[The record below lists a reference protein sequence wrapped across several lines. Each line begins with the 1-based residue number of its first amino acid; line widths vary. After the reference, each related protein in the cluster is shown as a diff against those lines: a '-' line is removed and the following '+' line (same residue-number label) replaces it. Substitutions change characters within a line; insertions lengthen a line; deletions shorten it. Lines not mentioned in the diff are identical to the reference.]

1 MAAIYLTER
10 DVGELADARLAIDAV
25 EEAFRRLASR
35 EADNVPRRRA
45 QAPGIV
51 LHTMSAAAA
60 YLGYVGWKCY
70 TTTRDGARF
79 HVALYDQVFGELQAL
94 IEANQ
99 LGRLRTAAATAVA
112 ASWMARLDAHELGL
126 FGTGF
131 QAAGQVEALALVRP
145 LKKVFVYSRQAERR
159 REFAVQMTKRLN
171 IEVIP
176 VDRPGEAAEELP
188 MVVTATNSRTPVFD
202 GNWLDEGA
210 FVAAVGSNWLNRAE
224 IDADVI
230 RRADNIVCDSI
241 AACRLEA
248 GDFVDAHDRGIFD
261 WQRAVELADV
271 VGGHASG
278 RNRAESIT
286 LFKSVGLAIED
297 VALAA
302 KIVERA
308 RATNVGQY
316 LPI

>member
-1 MAAIYLTER
+1 MAAIFLTEN
-10 DVGELADARLAIDAV
+10 DVAAIADPRMSIDVV
-25 EEAFRRLASR
+25 EEAFRRLASG
-35 EADNVPRRRA
+35 EAENVPRRRV

-51 LHTMSAAAA
+51 LHSMSAAAA

-70 TTTRDGARF
+70 TTTRSGARF
-79 HVALYDQVFGELQAL
+79 HVALYEQTYGELVAL
-94 IEANQ
+94 VEANL

-112 ASWMARLDAHELGL
+112 ASWMARHDAVELGL

-131 QAAGQVEALALVRP
+131 QAEGQLEALVLVRP
-145 LKKVFVYSRQAERR
+145 LKTVFVYGRDEQRR
-159 REFAVQMTKRLN
+159 RQFAARMQQRLGV
-171 IEVIP
+171 EVVP
-176 VDRPGEAAEELP
+176 VDRPVEAAEDLP
-188 MVVTATNSRTPVFD
+188 MVVTATTAREPVFD
-202 GNWLDEGA
+202 GSVLGEGT

-224 IDADVI
+224 IDSTVI

-241 AACRLEA
+241 EACQLEA
-248 GDFVDAHDRGIFD
+248 GDFVDARDRGIFD
-261 WQRAVELADV
+261 WSGVVNLADV
-271 VGGHASG
+271 VAGRATA

-308 RATNVGQY
+308 HADGVGQF